1 MKDYY
6 ETLGVKKTATEAELK
21 KAYRKLAMQ
30 HHPDRNPGDKR
41 AEEKFKDINEAYAV
55 LSDAEKRKQYDTFG
69 ADGFHQRFSQE
80 DIFRGTDFS
89 TIFSDMG
96 FGGGDIF
103 ERLLAAQAGSGA
115 AAFHPAAIRS
125 AADKAIRRHRG
136 RIWKPPSPC
145 RFIPRIMAEN
155 SV

>member
-41 AEEKFKDINEAYAV
+41 AEEKFKDINDAYAV

-89 TIFSDMG
+89 TIFSDLG
-96 FGGGDIF
+96 FGGGGDIF
-103 ERLLAAQAGSGA
+103 ERLFGGAGGQRRGGRTGICHRA
-115 AAFHPAAIRS
+115 EYQRRNRLIRTNKKRCPWRDS
-125 AADKAIRRHRG
+125 N
-136 RIWKPPSPC
+136 PQPSP
-145 RFIPRIMAEN
+145 
-155 SV
+155 